1 MLRVFSRAGDRMA
14 QTAGLAPEES
24 SGDIVWVDLV
34 SPTPAEDEEVEKF
47 LGIAIPTRDEMEEI
61 EFSSRLYLEDNAKFM
76 TVTLLHPLDSEDVQK
91 TPVTFILKGS
101 VLVTVRYAEP
111 KPFVAFLFRAQR
123 NHAVGCETG
132 EGVMLGLIEAVVDRL
147 ADALERIST
156 EVDGVSHQVF
166 RNRAK
171 RANKKTNDLES
182 VISQIGIKSDLVTL
196 IQESLVSITR
206 LAAYHSA
213 AGMPERKVAAAGAL
227 DRKAGKDA
235 NRQRTKLIERDT
247 ASLREHAT
255 FLSSKL
261 TVLLDATLGLISVEQ
276 NKIIKIFSVAAVVFL
291 PPTLIA
297 SIYGMNFHLI
307 PELSWELGYP
317 FAVGLMIL
325 SAILPYLYFKT
336 KGWL

>member
-1 MLRVFSRAGDRMA
+1 MLRVFSRVGDQLA
-14 QTAGLAPEES
+14 QS
-24 SGDIVWVDLV
+24 SGLVEEPGKQIIWIDLF
-34 SPTPAEDEEVEKF
+34 SPSPQEGKEVEAF
-47 LGIAIPTRDEMEEI
+47 LGLVIPTLDEMKEI
-61 EFSSRLYLEDNAKFM
+61 EFSSRLYFEDDAEFM
-76 TVTLLHPLDSEDVQK
+76 TFTLLHALDTEDVQK
-91 TPVTFILKGS
+91 TPITFILKRN

-111 KPFVAFLFRAQR
+111 KPFMAFLMRAQR
-123 NHAVGCETG
+123 NHTVGYETG
-132 EGVMLGLIEAVVDRL
+132 EGVMLGLIEAVVDRV

-156 EVDGVSHQVF
+156 EVDGLSHQVF
-166 RNRAK
+166 RNGAT

-182 VISQIGIKSDLVTL
+182 VISQIGIKSDLVTM

-213 AGMPERKVAAAGAL
+213 AAGPERKGA
-227 DRKAGKDA
+227 KDP
-235 NRQRTKLIERDT
+235 NRQRTKLVERDT

-261 TVLLDATLGLISVEQ
+261 TVLLDATLGMISVEQ

-307 PELSWELGYP
+307 PELSWEFGYP
-317 FAVGLMIL
+317 FAIGLMIL